1 MVSELYI
8 LSQLVTSC
16 NNKRNG
22 GYSGRTR
29 NMDVTL
35 LSQKFVYPMVADEY
49 RLRSA
54 RTARGYKD
62 KNQCCKNMLE
72 IVCETSA

>member
-1 MVSELYI
+1 
-8 LSQLVTSC
+8 
-16 NNKRNG
+16 
-22 GYSGRTR
+22 
-29 NMDVTL
+29 MDVTL